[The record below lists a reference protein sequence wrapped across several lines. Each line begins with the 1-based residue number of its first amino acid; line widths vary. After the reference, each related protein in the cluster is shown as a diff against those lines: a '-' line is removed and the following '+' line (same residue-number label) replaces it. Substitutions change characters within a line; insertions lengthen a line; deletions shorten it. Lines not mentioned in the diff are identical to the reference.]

1 MYSIQRKG
9 EKEEKQTMNRCDK
22 QKTNSKTDLKPS
34 IINNHMKCKWPEHF
48 KLKADIIRLDK
59 KQLLIKRLDIK
70 NKDIKAKIIRIRKH
84 L

>member
-34 IINNHMKCKWPEHF
+34 IINNHMKCKWS
-48 KLKADIIRLDK
+48 K
-59 KQLLIKRLDIK
+59 KQ
-70 NKDIKAKIIRIRKH
+70 IRRQSVSY
-84 L
+84 